1 MITFDEFKT
10 YLQLSDDSL
19 EPLFLTYEPLVES
32 DVLDITNKNFN
43 QTYDVSFSKGSTVLS
58 GGYFYDQDLFV
69 GAEVTGDGIPN
80 NTSVYN
86 WSLGS
91 LTIDKFT
98 TSAEDTT
105 IIICPLPEA
114 LKPTVAKMVLYQ
126 IKTNTSTEALKQGIS
141 SKSMSVVGVTYNTE
155 KSLHTKWDYPKN
167 LVKMC
172 ERFKRISIDIGMNRN
187 PYMASKLPEKYRS

>member
-10 YLQLSDDSL
+10 YLQLTDDSL

-43 QTYDVSFSKGSTVLS
+43 QASDVSFSKGSTVLS

-69 GAEVTGDGIPN
+69 GAEVIGDGIPD

-91 LTIDKFT
+91 LTIDKFQQVQK
-98 TSAEDTT
+98 
-105 IIICPLPEA
+105 IIL
-114 LKPTVAKMVLYQ
+114 LLFVLSRHKATMPRWFF
-126 IKTNTSTEALKQGIS
+126 ITKTNTSIKLK
-141 SKSMSVVGVTYNTE
+141 TRY
-155 KSLHTKWDYPKN
+155 
-167 LVKMC
+167 
-172 ERFKRISIDIGMNRN
+172 
-187 PYMASKLPEKYRS
+187 